1 MVHSGQYLMSIQRR
15 KGTHRGQC
23 ELETKICYLPDIFHS
38 CRAHGEGCI
47 LCCLAARKRMPTV
60 EADLGRVIVRVWRMT
75 LDTREVRPPVGEEGC
90 YDFGRRHGVHQL
102 DGRGLMEE
110 TKDKG

>member
-23 ELETKICYLPDIFHS
+23 ELETKNCYLLDIFHA

-47 LCCLAARKRMPTV
+47 LCWLAARKRTPTA
-60 EADLGRVIVRVWRMT
+60 EADLGRVIVRVRRMT
-75 LDTREVRPPVGEEGC
+75 LDTREARPNVDEEGC
-90 YDFGRRHGVHQL
+90 YNFGRKHGVHPL
-102 DGRGLMEE
+102 DGHGLV
-110 TKDKG
+110 